1 MTSLTSLISELI
13 GAGEVMT
20 EDYWVKAGYPP
31 CLLDCL
37 DGQSWDSEN
46 ARYFF
51 IRENVSDELGS
62 ALERV
67 LRFPKIEDAL
77 EPLKQAF
84 IEFSTAKQEEARL
97 RRVNPE
103 WMGHNFLFYLIRNLG
118 AALRS
123 PPTLNLTKKQIDEHR
138 EVARRAVRALTHNP
152 ITSHS
157 YYDRPLDALYRV
169 MVNKTDSYIQWKD
182 TPVAAAFEAFIELEM
197 ALEDAEISFTFG
209 ELLDSWVRDIP
220 RGQERGVS
228 RPGRGDAAK
237 RYFCVV
243 LADRFGTM
251 TKKSIYRE
259 VAILATAVFSDTS
272 DDYVR
277 KAHERAKT

>member
-1 MTSLTSLISELI
+1 MTSLTGLISELI
-13 GAGEVMT
+13 GAGKVMT
-20 EDYWVKAGYPP
+20 ADYWLEAGYPP

-37 DGQSWDSEN
+37 DGQTWDSSR
-46 ARYFF
+46 AWHFF
-51 IRENVSDELGS
+51 RDENVSDELGF

-77 EPLKQAF
+77 EPLKHAF
-84 IEFSTAKQEEARL
+84 IEFSTAKQEEAR
-97 RRVNPE
+97 RRREHPE
-103 WMGHNFLFYLIRNLG
+103 WMGHNFLLYLIRNLG

-123 PPTLNLTKKQIDEHR
+123 PPTLNLTQKQIDEHLD
-138 EVARRAVRALTHNP
+138 AANRAVRVLTDNP

-157 YYDRPLDALYRV
+157 YFDRPLQALYRV
-169 MVNKTDSYIQWKD
+169 MESKTNSYLQWKE
-182 TPVAAAFEAFIELEM
+182 TSVASAFEAFVELEM

-209 ELLDSWVRDIP
+209 ELLDHWVTDIP
-220 RGQERGVS
+220 REQERGVS
-228 RPGRGDAAK
+228 RPGRGDVAR

-243 LADRFGTM
+243 LADRFGTL